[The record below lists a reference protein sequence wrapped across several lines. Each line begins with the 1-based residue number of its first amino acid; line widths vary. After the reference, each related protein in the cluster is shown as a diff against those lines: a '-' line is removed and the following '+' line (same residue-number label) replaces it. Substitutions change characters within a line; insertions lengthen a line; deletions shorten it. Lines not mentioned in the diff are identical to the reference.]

1 MPKPDSKK
9 AGEVQ
14 HLGFTFHRT
23 FSLIRSAVSQVLR
36 AAQQAEGNGLAKL
49 DGKGITDLTS
59 LGSIYIEAMPRYGK
73 GSGLLNDK
81 NFLTGFGK
89 IVVSNDLHMD
99 QVSTQWLVHY
109 HMSAPH
115 GPGPIFWNQVISKF
129 FYPGN
134 LFSGEDVADFI
145 GNFYFDAKN
154 KVLSTK
160 AVKSSATIFL
170 GTYTKPEGLG
180 KLKLLEI
187 TDSGRYRVQS
197 PVIPTAWVI
206 GYALLDF
213 WKAQYPDRIGV
224 SLDVLMNSGF
234 PQLFL
239 MAKSDLDEVLRI
251 MQENQYVDV
260 HRTAPPFQVM
270 LLRQDQESILE
281 KIYGSN

>member
-1 MPKPDSKK
+1 MPNLDSKK
-9 AGEVQ
+9 EGET

-36 AAQQAEGNGLAKL
+36 AAQQAEDKGLAKL
-49 DGKGITDLTS
+49 DSKSITELTS

-73 GSGLLNDK
+73 GSGLLNSR
-81 NFLTGFGK
+81 NFLTDFGK
-89 IVVSNDLHMD
+89 SVTSNDLYLD
-99 QVSTQWLVHY
+99 QVNTQWLMHY

-115 GPGPIFWNQVISKF
+115 GPGPIFWNQIVSKY
-129 FYPGN
+129 FYSGN
-134 LFSGEDVADFI
+134 IFTAEDIIEFI
-145 GNFYFDAKN
+145 GNFIWDTEN
-154 KVLSTK
+154 KVLSK
-160 AVKSSATIFL
+160 RAVQSTVTVLL
-170 GTYTKPEGLG
+170 GSYTKPEGLG

-187 TDSGRYRVQS
+187 TESGRFRVQS
-197 PVIPTAWVI
+197 PVIPSAWVV

-234 PQLFL
+234 SQLFL

-260 HRTAPPFQVM
+260 HRTAPPYQVM

>member
-1 MPKPDSKK
+1 MPKPDSRK
-9 AGEVQ
+9 ADET

-36 AAQQAEGNGLAKL
+36 AARQAEDKGLAKL
-49 DGKGITDLTS
+49 DGKGVTDLTN
-59 LGSIYIEAMPRYGK
+59 LGSIYTEAMPRYGK
-73 GSGLLNDK
+73 GSGLLNEK

-89 IVVSNDLHMD
+89 SVVLSDLYLD
-99 QVSTQWLVHY
+99 QVSTQWLMHY

-115 GPGPIFWNQVISKF
+115 GPGPVFWNQIVSKF
-129 FYPGN
+129 FYSGN
-134 LFSGEDVADFI
+134 IFTAEDVIEFI
-145 GNFYFDAKN
+145 GNFIWDTEN
-154 KVLSTK
+154 KVLSK
-160 AVKSSATIFL
+160 RAVQSTVTVLL
-170 GTYTKPEGLG
+170 GSYTKPEGLG

-197 PVIPTAWVI
+197 PNIPSVWVV

-234 PQLFL
+234 PQLFF

-260 HRTAPPFQVM
+260 HRAAPPYQVM

>member
-1 MPKPDSKK
+1 MLNLDSKK
-9 AGEVQ
+9 EGET

-23 FSLIRSAVSQVLR
+23 FSLIRSAVSQILR
-36 AAQQAEGNGLAKL
+36 AAQQAEDKGLAKL
-49 DGKGITDLTS
+49 DGKSITALTS
-59 LGSIYIEAMPRYGK
+59 LGSIYAEAMPRYGK
-73 GSGLLNDK
+73 GSGLLNSR
-81 NFLTGFGK
+81 NFLTSFGK
-89 IVVSNDLHMD
+89 SVISNDLYLD
-99 QVSTQWLVHY
+99 QVNTQWLMHY

-115 GPGPIFWNQVISKF
+115 GPGPLFWNQIVSKY
-129 FYPGN
+129 FYSGN
-134 LFSGEDVADFI
+134 IFTAEDIIEFI
-145 GNFYFDAKN
+145 GNFIFETEN
-154 KVLSTK
+154 KVLSK
-160 AVKSSATIFL
+160 RAVQSTVTVLL
-170 GTYTKPEGLG
+170 GSYTKPEGLG

-187 TDSGRYRVQS
+187 TESGRFRVQS
-197 PVIPTAWVI
+197 PVVPSAWVV

-260 HRTAPPFQVM
+260 HRTAPPYQVM

-281 KIYGSN
+281 KVYGAN

>member
-1 MPKPDSKK
+1 MPNLDSKK
-9 AGEVQ
+9 EGET

-23 FSLIRSAVSQVLR
+23 FSLIRSAVSQILR
-36 AAQQAEGNGLAKL
+36 AAQQAEDKGLAKL
-49 DGKGITDLTS
+49 DGKSITALTS
-59 LGSIYIEAMPRYGK
+59 LGSIYTEAMPRYGK
-73 GSGLLNDK
+73 GSGLLNSR
-81 NFLTGFGK
+81 NFLTSFGK
-89 IVVSNDLHMD
+89 SVTSNDLYLD
-99 QVSTQWLVHY
+99 QVNTQWLMHY

-115 GPGPIFWNQVISKF
+115 GPGPLFWNQIVSKY
-129 FYPGN
+129 FYSGN
-134 LFSGEDVADFI
+134 IFTAEDIIEFI
-145 GNFYFDAKN
+145 GNFIFETEN
-154 KVLSTK
+154 KVLSK
-160 AVKSSATIFL
+160 RAVQSTVTVLL
-170 GTYTKPEGLG
+170 GSYTKPEGLG

-187 TDSGRYRVQS
+187 TESGRFRVLS
-197 PVIPTAWVI
+197 PVVPSAWVV

-260 HRTAPPFQVM
+260 HRTAPPYQVV

-281 KIYGSN
+281 KVYGAN

>member
-9 AGEVQ
+9 ERET

-23 FSLIRSAVSQVLR
+23 FSLIRSAISQVLR
-36 AAQQAEGNGLAKL
+36 ASQQAENKGLAKL
-49 DGKGITDLTS
+49 DSKGITVLTS

-73 GSGLLNDK
+73 GSGLLNSK
-81 NFLTGFGK
+81 NFLTDFGK
-89 IVVSNDLHMD
+89 SVISNDLYLD
-99 QVSTQWLVHY
+99 QVNTQWLMHY

-115 GPGPIFWNQVISKF
+115 GPGPIFWNQIVSKY
-129 FYPGN
+129 FYSGN
-134 LFSGEDVADFI
+134 IFSAEDIIEFI
-145 GNFYFDAKN
+145 GNFIWDTEN
-154 KVLSTK
+154 KVLSKRAIQST
-160 AVKSSATIFL
+160 VTVLL
-170 GTYTKPEGLG
+170 GSYTKPEGLG

-187 TDSGRYRVQS
+187 TESGRFRVQS
-197 PVIPTAWVI
+197 PVIPSTWVV

-224 SLDVLMNSGF
+224 SLDVLMDSGF

-251 MQENQYVDV
+251 MQENQFVDV
-260 HRTAPPFQVM
+260 HRSAPPYQVM